1 MDRVYTEK
9 TETIFQFVSLGL
21 CQLATETTDLPESSD
36 TKCSTEHVYI
46 KKHVWFS
53 PSTMIHIY
61 IRSCK
66 AQIVHCSSM
75 KRPIAP

>member
-46 KKHVWFS
+46 KKNMCGFPQVL
-53 PSTMIHIY
+53 
-61 IRSCK
+61 
-66 AQIVHCSSM
+66 
-75 KRPIAP
+75 